1 MVLARCRYTQL
12 LATQGP
18 PPFCCPPAGG
28 AGQGRAGGGKDESV
42 GDYQER
48 KATTFLPA
56 TSEPGPVALRTPGW
70 VWVPQ
75 HQDASVTLEEAYPFM
90 VEGSLRS
97 DGMFVD
103 QDLYSGGSVFY
114 IPWALYTLWII
125 TAPNLVLARIVRSK
139 KSSLAKSLYTRSLPF
154 GQRVYMF
161 GDLKGEHTGMAKVT
175 VGKALELGHTLHT
188 RLNTLDEGH
197 RPGGFTDQER
207 ANTVTP
213 LPRDLIGA
221 LAKTVSVRGL
231 TPLEYTVN
239 NLALTE
245 LAAENE
251 VPIPPMV
258 VDHISPLHQCPLDYL
273 NVRTTDARGHES
285 HEIEIVL
292 SSFNKND
299 SKRPGPEPK
308 KQTVNKLRIG
318 PLTTQPTIQNGS
330 PTQAQHL
337 TQPE

>member
-1 MVLARCRYTQL
+1 
-12 LATQGP
+12 
-18 PPFCCPPAGG
+18 
-28 AGQGRAGGGKDESV
+28 
-42 GDYQER
+42 
-48 KATTFLPA
+48 
-56 TSEPGPVALRTPGW
+56 
-70 VWVPQ
+70 
-75 HQDASVTLEEAYPFM
+75 M

-139 KSSLAKSLYTRSLPF
+139 KSSLAKSLYTQSLPF

-161 GDLKGEHTGMAKVT
+161 GDLKGEHTGVAKVM

-188 RLNTLDEGH
+188 RLNTLDEEH

-231 TPLEYTVN
+231 TSLEYTVN

-258 VDHISPLHQCPLDYL
+258 VDRISPLTSAPWTTSTSAPPTPEDMSLTKSRSSYQAST
-273 NVRTTDARGHES
+273 RTTQSGPDQSRRS
-285 HEIEIVL
+285 
-292 SSFNKND
+292 
-299 SKRPGPEPK
+299 RPS
-308 KQTVNKLRIG
+308 TNC
-318 PLTTQPTIQNGS
+318 
-330 PTQAQHL
+330 A
-337 TQPE
+337 